1 MPVTHPE
8 PPAPATRP
16 GRRSRARSGRS
27 ERGSAALEFA
37 LVVPVL
43 IMLLLGIVTAGIA
56 YSRGIG
62 LTDAVRQSARFGAT
76 GDATVPTTWAADV
89 IARERTT
96 QIDDAAKTSAV
107 CVQLFRATSAST
119 GTAVASVCEAG
130 TSGLA
135 LSVTD
140 ADFPAVPSGMTAGSC
155 LVQVLAAREYSITLA
170 PFPSVS
176 GTMKRGAVARYER
189 STC

>member
-1 MPVTHPE
+1 MPVTPSE
-8 PPAPATRP
+8 PPAPAPRP
-16 GRRSRARSGRS
+16 GRRCRARSGRS

-76 GDATVPTTWAADV
+76 GDATVPATWAADV

-96 QIDDAAKTSAV
+96 QIDDSAKTSAV
-107 CVQLFRATSAST
+107 CVQLYKATSATT
-119 GTAVASVCEAG
+119 GGAVTSVCDQG
-130 TSGLA
+130 TFGST
-135 LSVTD
+135 LSVSD
-140 ADFPAVPSGMTAGSC
+140 PDFPAPPSGLTAGSC
-155 LVQVLAAREYSITLA
+155 VVQVLAARKYSITLA
-170 PFPSVS
+170 PFPSIS

-189 STC
+189 SSC